1 MAISTWEKVMDTKAI
16 VGMLL
21 ALACAA
27 GCSRHHDAEMGPAQ
41 TAGKAV
47 DDAGAKVADELHKPI
62 DKANEAAQAIAQSAD
77 QTREQIKDA
86 TDDARAGL
94 DKATEEA
101 GKKVER
107 AGEKMQDAAG
117 K

>member
-1 MAISTWEKVMDTKAI
+1 MAISTREKVMDNRAI
-16 VGMLL
+16 FVMLL

-27 GCSRHHDAEMGPAQ
+27 GCNRHQVGEMGPAQ
-41 TAGKAV
+41 KAGKAV

-62 DKANEAAQAIAQSAD
+62 DKANEAAQAVAQSAD
-77 QTREQIKDA
+77 QAREQIEDA

>member
-1 MAISTWEKVMDTKAI
+1 MAMNKKA
-16 VGMLL
+16 GLSMLL
-21 ALACAA
+21 VLAVAV
-27 GCSRHHDAEMGPAQ
+27 GCSRHHDDDMGPAQ
-41 TAGKAV
+41 QAGKAV
-47 DDAGAKVADELHKPI
+47 DDAGARVADELHKPI

-86 TDDARAGL
+86 TEDARAGL

-107 AGEKMQDAAG
+107 AGEKMQDAA